1 MNQGGEAP
9 GAGTAV
15 PTLMS
20 SIALQHD
27 SPALGETAR
36 SAPCRARSRP
46 DDIVVL
52 VENHLESWR
61 QIMHFVGLARGRKV
75 GEPDED
81 QFLELK
87 AVIVQELEMILA
99 SGDCTAPL
107 REEVHE
113 MMNSVP
119 SLSYLGQANEGLLR
133 NIEHK
138 WHLIYITW
146 HATLGKLKVKHQTS
160 DSSRSRGGFWKRMF
174 SR

>member
-1 MNQGGEAP
+1 M
-9 GAGTAV
+9 
-15 PTLMS
+15 
-20 SIALQHD
+20 
-27 SPALGETAR
+27 AR
-36 SAPCRARSRP
+36 SAPGRPRSRN

-61 QIMHFVGLARGRKV
+61 QIMHFVGLARGRKT
-75 GEPDED
+75 GEPEED

-113 MMNSVP
+113 MMNCIP
-119 SLSYLGQANEGLLR
+119 SLSYLGQVNESLLR

-146 HATLGKLKVKHQTS
+146 HATLGKLKVKHQAT
-160 DSSRSRGGFWKRMF
+160 DSGRSRGGFLQKLF

>member
-1 MNQGGEAP
+1 MMLSVAIQEDRPVAR
-9 GAGTAV
+9 
-15 PTLMS
+15 
-20 SIALQHD
+20 
-27 SPALGETAR
+27 ETAR
-36 SAPCRARSRP
+36 AAPRRSRSRP
-46 DDIVVL
+46 DDIVLL

-75 GEPDED
+75 DRPDED

-138 WHLIYITW
+138 WH
-146 HATLGKLKVKHQTS
+146 
-160 DSSRSRGGFWKRMF
+160 
-174 SR
+174 